1 MSITHPRSSILDP
14 RSRLSLIVAMAKN
27 RVIGA
32 NNTLPW
38 HLPADLRHFKT
49 LTMGHHMIM
58 GRKTY
63 ESIGKP
69 LPGRTSVV
77 VSRNAGYSA
86 PGVIVVNSLKAAI
99 EACEGDEEIF
109 VIGGAELYRQAIGLA
124 DRIYLTEIDADIAG
138 DAYFTE
144 FDSKLWQET
153 GRVSHSPDEKNL
165 YSYHFVAYD
174 RKAAQQ
180 KT

>member
-1 MSITHPRSSILDP
+1 MPTTHTQSSILDP
-14 RSRLSLIVAMAKN
+14 RSRLSLIVAMANN

-38 HLPADLRHFKT
+38 HLPADLKLFKS
-49 LTMGHHMIM
+49 LTMGHHMVM

-77 VSRNAGYSA
+77 VTRNAHYSV
-86 PGVIVVNSLKAAI
+86 PGVIVVNSLNAAI

-109 VIGGAELYRQAIGLA
+109 VIGGAELYRQAIKFA
-124 DRIYLTEIDADIAG
+124 DRIYLTEIDADISG
-138 DAYFTE
+138 DAHFTE
-144 FDSKLWQET
+144 LDSKLWQET

-165 YSYHFVAYD
+165 YSYHFVVYD
-174 RKAAQQ
+174 RKPA
-180 KT
+180 